1 MKPEIYLGTLKK
13 TIPVGR
19 LTKSKILKTICKEF
33 EMDFEEVKNRK
44 TRKRQFVYVRH
55 LYAYFCRK
63 YTNESFRVIG
73 EFIKKDHATI
83 MHSNTTIENW
93 RETEENVKVLTN
105 ILHKKFN
112 SQIVN
117 FKEDEMEEIGNNII
131 LKYAN

>member
-1 MKPEIYLGTLKK
+1 MLDIYTLTFAENTQMK
-13 TIPVGR
+13 
-19 LTKSKILKTICKEF
+19 
-33 EMDFEEVKNRK
+33 
-44 TRKRQFVYVRH
+44 
-55 LYAYFCRK
+55 A
-63 YTNESFRVIG
+63 
-73 EFIKKDHATI
+73 HATI

>member
-13 TIPVGR
+13 IIPLER
-19 LTKSKILKTICKEF
+19 LTKEIIMKIVCKEL
-33 EMDFEEVKNRK
+33 EMNYEEVKNRK
-44 TRKRQFVYVRH
+44 TGKMEFVYARH

-63 YTNESFRVIG
+63 YTKESFKVIG

-83 MHSNTTIENW
+83 INSNKKIEDW
-93 RETEENVKVLTN
+93 IETDKTVKVLTD
-105 ILHKKFN
+105 ILHKKFS
-112 SQIVN
+112 SQVLN